1 MGVNTIQKQSYLHT
15 HIFHSLEKC
24 HTLPDVSFSLKF
36 YNFPI
41 CIFSDVIL
49 KTPKQKEQP

>member
-1 MGVNTIQKQSYLHT
+1 MGVNTIQKQSYLQA

-24 HTLPDVSFSLKF
+24 HTLPDVSFSSKF

-41 CIFSDVIL
+41 CIFSDVIF
-49 KTPKQKEQP
+49 KAPKQKEQP